1 MTHKTNPLVY
11 RLGIFENWS
20 SRYFKPRELG
30 FLLEEDQLIRD
41 VVNKRFKRSGIE
53 KVDLERSG
61 NQIRIFIFSA
71 RPGLI
76 IGRGGTGINDLR
88 NEIERAIRK
97 LRAKKKKNPDFLI
110 QVNVEEVKK
119 PEISAQIVAENV
131 AMSLEKRIPFRRVIK
146 GTIAKVMSYKEVK
159 GVKVRIS
166 GRLDGAD
173 IARDEWLSDGKI
185 PLITLRSKID
195 YATTRATIPQGDL
208 GVKVWIYKGEQ
219 IKE

>member
-1 MTHKTNPLVY
+1 MTHKTNPIVY
-11 RLGIFENWS
+11 RLGIFENWR
-20 SRYFKPRELG
+20 SRYFKPGEFG

-41 VVNKRFKRSGIE
+41 IIEKKFRRSGIE
-53 KVDLERSG
+53 KVEIERSG
-61 NQIRIFIFSA
+61 NQIKIFIFSA

-88 NEIERAIRK
+88 QMIEKAVKK
-97 LRAKKKKNPDFLI
+97 LRFKKKKNPDFLV
-110 QVNVEEVKK
+110 QLNVEEVRK

-131 AMSLEKRIPFRRVIK
+131 AMSLEKRIPFRRTIK
-146 GTIAKVMSYKEVK
+146 GAMAKVMSYKEVK
-159 GVKVRIS
+159 GVKIQVS

-173 IARDEWLSDGKI
+173 IARTEWVSDGKI

-195 YATTRATIPQGDL
+195 YGTIRASIPQGDI

-219 IKE
+219 VE